1 MLKFVRIV
9 VGGTALSLSAAAVA
23 QQPIIYPAKGQS
35 AEQQSKDQGECYVWA
50 KQTTGIDPVALAG
63 TPVQAQPQSSG
74 KTVVGGAAV
83 GAAGGA
89 AIGAIAG
96 NAGKG
101 AAIGAVVGTMGGM
114 GRARSNQASA
124 DQQAQAARQQQL
136 NTYNRAQAACLEGRG
151 YTVQ

>member
-1 MLKFVRIV
+1 MSRFIRIV
-9 VGGTALSLSAAAVA
+9 IGGAVLSLAAAAIA
-23 QQPIIYPAKGQS
+23 QQLIIYPAKGQS
-35 AEQQSKDQGECYVWA
+35 PEQQSKDQGECYVWA
-50 KQTTGIDPVALAG
+50 KQSTGIDPVALAG

-74 KTVVGGAAV
+74 KTVVGGAAM

-101 AAIGAVVGTMGGM
+101 AAIGAVVGTMGGAR
-114 GRARSNQASA
+114 RAHSNQASA
-124 DQQAQAARQQQL
+124 EQQAQAGRQDQI
-136 NTYNRAQAACLEGRG
+136 NTFNRAQAACLGGRG

>member
-1 MLKFVRIV
+1 MLKFIRIV
-9 VGGTALSLSAAAVA
+9 IGGTALSLGAAAIA

-35 AEQQSKDQGECYVWA
+35 PEQQSKDEGECYVWA
-50 KQTTGIDPVALAG
+50 KQSTGIDPVALAG
-63 TPVQAQPQSSG
+63 TPVQTQQKSSG
-74 KTVVGGAAV
+74 KTVVGGAAA

-101 AAIGAVVGTMGGM
+101 AAIGAVVGTMGGAH
-114 GRARSNQASA
+114 RANANKASA
-124 DQQAQAARQQQL
+124 NQQAQSGRQEQL
-136 NTYNRAQAACLEGRG
+136 NTFNRAQAACLGGRG

>member
-1 MLKFVRIV
+1 MLKFIRIV
-9 VGGTALSLSAAAVA
+9 IGGAALSLAAAAIA
-23 QQPIIYPAKGQS
+23 QQLIIYPAKGQS
-35 AEQQSKDQGECYVWA
+35 PEQQSKDEGECFVWA
-50 KQTTGIDPVALAG
+50 KQSTGIDPVALAG
-63 TPVQAQPQSSG
+63 TPVQAQQKSSG
-74 KTVVGGAAV
+74 KTVVGGAAA

-114 GRARSNQASA
+114 HRANANQASA
-124 DQQAQAARQQQL
+124 NQQAQSGRQEQL
-136 NTYNRAQAACLEGRG
+136 NTFNRAQAACLGGRG

>member
-1 MLKFVRIV
+1 MLKFIRIV
-9 VGGTALSLSAAAVA
+9 ISGASVSLAAAAIA
-23 QQPIIYPAKGQS
+23 QQLIIYPAKGQTP
-35 AEQQSKDQGECYVWA
+35 EQQSKDEGECYVWA
-50 KQTTGIDPVALAG
+50 KQSTGIDPVALAG
-63 TPVQAQPQSSG
+63 APAQAQKQSSG
-74 KTVVGGAAV
+74 RTVVGGAAM

-114 GRARSNQASA
+114 GRASANNASA
-124 DQQAQAARQQQL
+124 EKQAQAGRQETL
-136 NTYNRAQAACLEGRG
+136 NTFNRAQAACLGGRG

>member
-1 MLKFVRIV
+1 MRSFIRKVI
-9 VGGTALSLSAAAVA
+9 GGTALSLAVAAIA

-35 AEQQSKDQGECYVWA
+35 PQQQSQDSGECYVWA
-50 KQTTGIDPVALAG
+50 KQTTGIDPVVLAG
-63 TPVQAQPQSSG
+63 TPVQAQPQPG
-74 KTVVGGAAV
+74 GAAVVGGAAR

-114 GRARSNQASA
+114 NRAHSNQAA
-124 DQQAQAARQQQL
+124 AQQQAQAGRQQQL
-136 NTYNRAQAACLEGRG
+136 ETFNRAQAACM
-151 YTVQ
+151 Q

>member
-1 MLKFVRIV
+1 MSRFIRIV
-9 VGGTALSLSAAAVA
+9 LGGAAVSLAVAAIA

-35 AEQQSKDQGECYVWA
+35 PEQQSKDEGECYVWA
-50 KQTTGIDPVALAG
+50 KQSTGIDPVALAG
-63 TPVQAQPQSSG
+63 APVQAQQKSSG
-74 KTVVGGAAV
+74 RTVVGGAAT

-114 GRARSNQASA
+114 HRANANQASA
-124 DQQAQAARQQQL
+124 NQQAQAGRQDQL
-136 NTYNRAQAACLEGRG
+136 HTFNRAQAACLGGRG